1 MGQLRDRMEADLVLA
16 GKSARTR
23 ETYLQCARAFAAHVR
38 RPPERLGRE
47 EARGFLLHL
56 TRVRHVKPATYVV
69 YWSALKFLYAVTL
82 QRPEVMD
89 GIPRPRV
96 LRAPPDVFTRAEV
109 TAVIDAAP
117 CLYLRTL
124 WLTAYAC
131 GLRGEEV
138 CHLRVEDLDG
148 RSGLLHV
155 RHGKGDKVRVVKL
168 PDRLLQALRHYWREE
183 RPPRPWLFPA
193 RCAGRARWAERPV
206 KRTTV
211 SQWFTRTVR
220 KTLATR
226 RHLTMHG
233 LRHAYATHL
242 IEAGVDVAIIQ
253 VLLGH
258 ADAQTTQR
266 YLRVRTDLILRTP
279 SPIELPEAPPP
290 RQPR

>member
-1 MGQLRDRMEADLVLA
+1 MEADLVLA

-23 ETYLQCARAFAAHVR
+23 ATYLQCAQTFAAHQQR
-38 RPPERLGRE
+38 SPAQMGRE

-56 TRVRHVKPATYVV
+56 TRVRQVKPATYVV

-82 QRPEVMD
+82 QRPAVMD

-96 LRAPPDVFTRAEV
+96 PRPPPDVFTRAEV
-109 TAVIDAAP
+109 TAVLDAAP
-117 CLYLRTL
+117 CQYLRTL

-138 CHLRVEDLDG
+138 CQLRVEDVDS

-155 RHGKGDKVRVVKL
+155 RHGKGDKARVVKL
-168 PDRLLQALRHYWREE
+168 PDRLLEALRHYWREE

-193 RCAGRARWAERPV
+193 RCAGRARFAERPV
-206 KRTTV
+206 KRGTV
-211 SQWFTRTVR
+211 SHWFTRTVQE
-220 KTLATR
+220 TLATR

-242 IEAGVDVAIIQ
+242 LEAGVDVALIQ

-266 YLRVRTDLILRTP
+266 YLRVRTDLIRRTP
-279 SPIELPEAPPP
+279 SPLELPEPPLPP
-290 RQPR
+290 RLP